1 MIAERIGRL
10 VRGVSLWL
18 VLALWPVL
26 MAASPAS
33 ALESFATSG
42 LSVETASGRVYHFTV
57 ELALTPQQQAQG
69 LMFRQSMAPDT
80 GMLFVYSTPQP
91 AAFWMKN
98 TLIPLDMLF
107 IAPDGRVVNIHDRA
121 VPHSEDAIRSDGAV
135 LGILEINGGLANR
148 LGIRPGDRVR
158 HPVFGNAP

>member
-1 MIAERIGRL
+1 MFSGRIGRL
-10 VRGVSLWL
+10 VRGFSLWL
-18 VLALWPVL
+18 TLAV
-26 MAASPAS
+26 AAAVTPAA
-33 ALESFATSG
+33 ALERFATSE
-42 LSVETASGRVYHFTV
+42 LNVETASGRHFRFTV

-69 LMFRQSMAPDT
+69 LMFRESLAPDA
-80 GMLFVYSTPQP
+80 GMLFLYNTPQP

-121 VPHSEDAIRSDGAV
+121 VPHSEDAIRSDGPV

>member
-1 MIAERIGRL
+1 MFSGRIGRL
-10 VRGVSLWL
+10 VRGFSLWL
-18 VLALWPVL
+18 TLAV
-26 MAASPAS
+26 AAAVTPAA
-33 ALESFATSG
+33 ALERFATSE
-42 LSVETASGRVYHFTV
+42 LSVETASGRHFRFTV

-69 LMFRQSMAPDT
+69 LMFRESLAPDA
-80 GMLFVYSTPQP
+80 GMLFLYNTPQP

-107 IAPDGRVVNIHDRA
+107 VAADGRVVNIHDRA
-121 VPHSEDAIRSDGAV
+121 VPHSEDAIRSDGPV
-135 LGILEINGGLANR
+135 LGILEINGGMANR